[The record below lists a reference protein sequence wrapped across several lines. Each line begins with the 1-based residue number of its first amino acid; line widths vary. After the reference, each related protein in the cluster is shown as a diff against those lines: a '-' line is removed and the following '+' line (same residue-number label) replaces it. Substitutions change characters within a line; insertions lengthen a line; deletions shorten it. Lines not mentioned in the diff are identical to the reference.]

1 MKRVLLVSLLAFA
14 AGSIYSSVYACDHSR
29 KSVATTTDSQT
40 KIIRTVVVDATT
52 GCKLMDKSDK
62 SRVMTFDFQVDSK
75 DAPRFVQRIEHQIEH
90 RAEVESPSPIRTAV
104 TLGKAFVTT
113 LGAVASSLMGLFSG
127 FTAGL
132 V

>member
-29 KSVATTTDSQT
+29 KSVATTTEPRT

-52 GCKLMDKSDK
+52 GCKLVDKADK
-62 SRVMTFDFQVDSK
+62 SRVMTFDFEIPSK
-75 DAPRFVQRIEHQIEH
+75 DVPQFVHMMEREKN
-90 RAEVESPSPIRTAV
+90 VTESHSPIRTAI
-104 TLGKAFVTT
+104 TLGRAFMTT
-113 LGAVASSLMGLFSG
+113 IGAVLTSLADAASHITASL
-127 FTAGL
+127 